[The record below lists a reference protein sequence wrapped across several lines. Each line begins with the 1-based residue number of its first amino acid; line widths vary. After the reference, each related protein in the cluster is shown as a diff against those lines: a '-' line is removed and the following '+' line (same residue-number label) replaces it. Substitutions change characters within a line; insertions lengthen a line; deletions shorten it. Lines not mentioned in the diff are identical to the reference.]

1 MTEPI
6 FRSDMTVEL
15 MDYMGDDLTP
25 VRAAR
30 LSTGTEAEVN
40 PERDRGLLNAL
51 MRDGHHVPFE
61 HQVMSFRI
69 EAPIFVTRQMLKHR
83 ISSISEASG
92 RYSEM
97 DGVFYVPGH
106 FRPVKQV
113 GKTMDYQFEQ
123 DDYLSGEAYDAITS
137 SSRYAWG
144 TYKDM
149 LDDGIAK
156 EVARMVLPVNLYS
169 TLRIT
174 MNTRALMNFFNLR
187 SSDGEG
193 HPQYEIRLVADEM
206 RRLWGAY
213 FPETAA
219 TFLRQRW
226 ASK

>member
-1 MTEPI
+1 MTDPI

-15 MDYMGDDLTP
+15 MDHMGDDLTP

-30 LSTGTEAEVN
+30 LSTGTQAGDN
-40 PERDRGLLNAL
+40 PARDRGLLNAL
-51 MRDGHHVPFE
+51 MREGHHVPFE
-61 HQVMSFRI
+61 HQVVSFRI
-69 EAPIFVTRQMLKHR
+69 EAPIFVTRQILKHR

-97 DGVFYVPGH
+97 DGVFYVPGPE
-106 FRPVKQV
+106 RPVKQV

-123 DDYLSGEAYDAITS
+123 DDYLSDEAYDAITS

-169 TLRIT
+169 TLWIT
-174 MNTRALMNFFNLR
+174 MNTRSLLNFFNLR
-187 SSDGEG
+187 SSEGEG
-193 HPQYEIRLVADEM
+193 HPQYEIVQVADQM
-206 RRLWGAY
+206 LAVWGGL
-213 FPETAA
+213 FPETAGVH
-219 TFLRQRW
+219 LRW
-226 ASK
+226 KAGE